1 MVFFLFFF
9 FGFVQVPP
17 IQPPGWRDSTA
28 ESIHS
33 ENDHDTKE
41 HSFPPAERG
50 RIAWLWTGRKEA
62 TVVDAEPQEDEGEDE
77 VEEGDDELFDEEEAA
92 AALAKG
98 LTPLQ
103 K

>member
-1 MVFFLFFF
+1 M
-9 FGFVQVPP
+9 
-17 IQPPGWRDSTA
+17 
-28 ESIHS
+28 
-33 ENDHDTKE
+33 
-41 HSFPPAERG
+41 
-50 RIAWLWTGRKEA
+50 
-62 TVVDAEPQEDEGEDE
+62 VDAEPQEDEGEDE